1 MLALLRNKN
10 NHSLLLLS
18 VVKYYLILFVG
29 TCKCGP
35 GYATPLEAMKG
46 PREKLL
52 YLPCIRTNTEIEK
65 PDYLVTVDADPD
77 SPTYSQVNRETSKH
91 LL

>member
-1 MLALLRNKN
+1 MLP
-10 NHSLLLLS
+10 LS
-18 VVKYYLILFVG
+18 VVIYYLILFVG
-29 TCKCGP
+29 TCKGGP

-52 YLPCIRTNTEIEK
+52 YLPCIRTNTGIEK

-77 SPTYSQVNRETSKH
+77 SPTYSQVNRETTKH
-91 LL
+91 LP